1 MLAILDYFLSKS
13 RRTGYTSFCISCCY
27 SFLWS
32 ISAFLCSDSS
42 SVTCSTVFSPCFGVC
57 IACLSLLYVVPFLE
71 ELHYFFSPSAS
82 SSFTSS
88 SWFFF
93 SVSWRCHYISSLI
106 ASVSCQEISLNWAR
120 FFLFSL
126 IRFIICCRACPNI
139 IPQPSFII
147 CMFYCQPQIHWILT
161 LILHHLAPSG
171 NIETMWI

>member
-1 MLAILDYFLSKS
+1 MLLSVFLAV
-13 RRTGYTSFCISCCY
+13 TLSCE
-27 SFLWS
+27 
-32 ISAFLCSDSS
+32 AFLHFCAVIHQVLLAALFFPMFWSLHCMS
-42 SVTCSTVFSPCFGVC
+42 
-57 IACLSLLYVVPFLE
+57 LSLFFMLFLF
-71 ELHYFFSPSAS
+71 LKNYLVFFPSAS

-126 IRFIICCRACPNI
+126 IRFIICCRAWPNI

-147 CMFYCQPQIHWILT
+147 CIFYCQPQIHWILT

>member
-1 MLAILDYFLSKS
+1 MLLSVFLAV
-13 RRTGYTSFCISCCY
+13 TLSCE
-27 SFLWS
+27 
-32 ISAFLCSDSS
+32 AFLHFCA
-42 SVTCSTVFSPCFGVC
+42 VIHQVLLAALFFPHVLEFALHV
-57 IACLSLLYVVPFLE
+57 SLFCMLFLF
-71 ELHYFFSPSAS
+71 LKNYIIFFSPSAS

-106 ASVSCQEISLNWAR
+106 TSVSCQEISLNWAR

-171 NIETMWI
+171 NTETMWI

>member
-1 MLAILDYFLSKS
+1 MLLSVFLAV
-13 RRTGYTSFCISCCY
+13 TLSCE
-27 SFLWS
+27 
-32 ISAFLCSDSS
+32 AFLHFCAVIHQVLLAALFFPHVLEFALHVS
-42 SVTCSTVFSPCFGVC
+42 
-57 IACLSLLYVVPFLE
+57 LSFFYVVPFLE
-71 ELHYFFSPSAS
+71 ELPCFFPSAS

-126 IRFIICCRACPNI
+126 IRFIICCRAWPNI

-147 CMFYCQPQIHWILT
+147 CIFYCQPQIHWILT